1 MTPSW
6 SLLIWWISYLVL
18 SWTTYPAK
26 GQTLSITGGE
36 MSWND
41 AFDYCASI
49 GQQLLSI
56 HSVET
61 QEEAQDLCDTKTHSD
76 ATDGGCWVGLYR
88 ISEDDDW
95 IWSDGSTT
103 DYGFVSGATSGNY
116 PWKPGE
122 PNGDSCFWWWE
133 TCENC
138 IQLQHSAVYR
148 WNDNQCD
155 TLGYPI
161 CRM

>member
-1 MTPSW
+1 MSLSW

-18 SWTTYPAK
+18 SRTTYPAK
-26 GQTLSITGGE
+26 GQRLTIGDNE
-36 MSWND
+36 MTWDD
-41 AFDYCASI
+41 ALTYCGSI

-56 HSVET
+56 HSDET
-61 QEEAQDLCDTKTHSD
+61 QQQAEDLCGTKTHSD
-76 ATDGGCWVGLYR
+76 GTDGGCWAGLFR
-88 ISEDDDW
+88 TSGSSDW

-103 DYGFVSGATSGNY
+103 DYGFDNGATSGEY

-122 PNGDSCFWWWE
+122 PNGTECFWWWE

-138 IQLQHSAVYR
+138 IQLQYTGSYKWA
-148 WNDNQCD
+148 DNPCS
-155 TLGYPI
+155 TLSYPI